1 MEEAA
6 LIHFFPALHDLLS
19 WNSLLLLLFLYMFNY
34 SAAILLLI
42 KVYCALS
49 WLYYL
54 YLFIVYSR
62 VHKKESRWEMG
73 SSKDRLKPRP
83 LLWPLDKW
91 VAFFLFFFF
100 CVVSCTPFLLC
111 IFFFF
116 KWVAFLTQHPTFP
129 FWTKQENNVDIDI
142 GCVVLESTVL
152 NITVKPLMDQ
162 EKTAQLCY

>member
-1 MEEAA
+1 
-6 LIHFFPALHDLLS
+6 
-19 WNSLLLLLFLYMFNY
+19 MFNY

-91 VAFFLFFFF
+91 V
-100 CVVSCTPFLLC
+100 T
-111 IFFFF
+111 
-116 KWVAFLTQHPTFP
+116 FLTQHPTFP

>member
-1 MEEAA
+1 
-6 LIHFFPALHDLLS
+6 
-19 WNSLLLLLFLYMFNY
+19 MFNY

-91 VAFFLFFFF
+91 VAFFLFFCVCSFLHNFSVMYLFF
-100 CVVSCTPFLLC
+100 FLMGCLLNPAPHFPFLNQTGKQCGHRHWLC
-111 IFFFF
+111 CARIYCIKYYFE
-116 KWVAFLTQHPTFP
+116 AANGPGEDSPIML
-129 FWTKQENNVDIDI
+129 
-142 GCVVLESTVL
+142 L
-152 NITVKPLMDQ
+152 
-162 EKTAQLCY
+162 A